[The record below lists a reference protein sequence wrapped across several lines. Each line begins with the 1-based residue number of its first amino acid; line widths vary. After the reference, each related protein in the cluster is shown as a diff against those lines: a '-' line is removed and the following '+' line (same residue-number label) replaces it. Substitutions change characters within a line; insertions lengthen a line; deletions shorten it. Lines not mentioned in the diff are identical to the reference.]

1 MLLIKV
7 FQNQLARVDLT
18 PKCQTKTMW
27 RRGLRGVGGV
37 GGGRGEEATQVSPDS
52 MKNQDL
58 RIVKIFLDA
67 EQRSDLLLPSAQ

>member
-27 RRGLRGVGGV
+27 RRGLRGVGG
-37 GGGRGEEATQVSPDS
+37 GRGGEATQVSPDS